1 MPETDQ
7 RNINPAALP
16 DFHTSS
22 GYNVLFCPLPSV
34 RVGSRGFP
42 QMGGCYLLKYNGGDW
57 EIKISVIYWRC
68 SLIRVSAIRGSTDI
82 HTFFKN
88 LGDTSK
94 FKASEVEEGVTW
106 RKFRSKEPHVLGTK
120 AAEVTLCA
128 GLVRPC
134 VRILVHIQKLLCCI
148 TTIITHRNYHILVTL
163 QRVLIRL
170 GFRCQGKKCC
180 RHIPLSSNDEHYFSE
195 CCLMRQV
202 YGAVIK
208 GRP

>member
-1 MPETDQ
+1 MPETEQ
-7 RNINPAALP
+7 ININPAAFP

-22 GYNVLFCPLPSV
+22 GDNVLFCPLPSV
-34 RVGSRGFP
+34 RVRSRGFS
-42 QMGGCYLLKYNGGDW
+42 QMGGCYLLKYNGGDS
-57 EIKISVIYWRC
+57 EIKISVLYWRC
-68 SLIRVSAIRGSTDI
+68 SLIRVSAIWGSTYIYIHPRI

-120 AAEVTLCA
+120 AAEITLCA

-134 VRILVHIQKLLCCI
+134 VRILVHIQKLLRCI

-170 GFRCQGKKCC
+170 GFCCQGKKCC
-180 RHIPLSSNDEHYFSE
+180 RHIPFSSKDELYF
-195 CCLMRQV
+195 
-202 YGAVIK
+202 
-208 GRP
+208 